1 MPGPPSGRVALVT
14 GASQGI
20 GSAVAA
26 RLAKDG
32 FALALVARRAEVL
45 AEVAAPLRASGAT
58 VEVYPCDVGDASA
71 AAAAVESVVGRF
83 GRLDALVNN
92 AGVARDA
99 LLVRMTPEQW
109 REVLRVNLD
118 GAFHFVRAV
127 APIMMRARGGRIVN
141 VTSVIGQI
149 GNAGQ
154 ANYAASKAGLIGLT
168 MSVARELAGRGVTCN
183 AVAPGF
189 IDTAMTRGLPE
200 TAVKELMDRIPM
212 RRLGSGDDV
221 AGVVAFL
228 LGEEAA
234 YLTGQVINVDGGMVM
249 G

>member
-1 MPGPPSGRVALVT
+1 
-14 GASQGI
+14 
-20 GSAVAA
+20 VAA
-26 RLAKDG
+26 RLARDG
-32 FALALVARRAEVL
+32 FALALVARRSEVL
-45 AEVAAPLRASGAT
+45 ADVAAPLRAGGAT
-58 VEVYPCDVGDASA
+58 VEVYPCDVGDWEATSGT
-71 AAAAVESVVGRF
+71 VERVLGRF

-109 REVLRVNLD
+109 RDVLRVNLD

-127 APIMMRARGGRIVN
+127 APVMMRARGGRIVN

-154 ANYAASKAGLIGLT
+154 ANYAASKAGIIGLT

-200 TAVKELMDRIPM
+200 SAVKELMERIPM
-212 RRLGSGDDV
+212 RRLGSGEDV